1 MLAPSLPCLTTNVG
15 LYTMSDALSGA
26 KGEWN
31 PEANYDGWLEKM
43 QAAYPVLCSALVG
56 EEGWEKGAGRR
67 PPLSLI
73 ITNREGKLKFTLSN
87 PEWPSTYH
95 CQITDASDV
104 LGSVERALAANMG
117 EWVRKRPQNGGSG
130 RR

>member
-1 MLAPSLPCLTTNVG
+1 
-15 LYTMSDALSGA
+15 MSDALAGA
-26 KGEWN
+26 KGEWKTDGQ
-31 PEANYDGWLEKM
+31 YDGWLEKISKPYPTL
-43 QAAYPVLCSALVG
+43 AAALIG
-56 EEGWEKGAGRR
+56 EEGWEKGGGRR

-95 CQITDASDV
+95 CQVTDASDV
-104 LGSVERALAANMG
+104 LLSVEMALAANEG
-117 EWVRKRPQNGGSG
+117 EWVRKRPDRGGNGN

>member
-1 MLAPSLPCLTTNVG
+1 
-15 LYTMSDALSGA
+15 MSDALAGA

-31 PEANYDGWLEKM
+31 PEAHYDGWVKHLSPL
-43 QAAYPVLCSALVG
+43 YPTLVAALVG
-56 EEGWEKGAGRR
+56 EDGWEKGGGKR

-73 ITNREGKLKFTLSN
+73 LTNREGKLKFTLSN

-95 CQITDASDV
+95 CQVTDATDV
-104 LGSVERALAANMG
+104 LGSVEMALAANMG
-117 EWVRKRPQNGGSG
+117 EWVRKRSQSLANG

>member
-1 MLAPSLPCLTTNVG
+1 
-15 LYTMSDALSGA
+15 MSDALAGA
-26 KGEWN
+26 KGEWK
-31 PEANYDGWLEKM
+31 PDGQYDGWLAHV
-43 QAAYPVLCSALVG
+43 QGPYPTLASALIG
-56 EEGWEKGAGRR
+56 EEEWEKGAGRR

-95 CQITDASDV
+95 CHVTDAKDV

-117 EWVRKRPQNGGSG
+117 EWVRKRADRSGNG